1 MLMTTMLKSKTRKT
15 KLKSKDVDD
24 NNVEVKG
31 VEDNNV
37 ERE

>member
-1 MLMTTMLKSKTRKT
+1 MLKSKTRKT